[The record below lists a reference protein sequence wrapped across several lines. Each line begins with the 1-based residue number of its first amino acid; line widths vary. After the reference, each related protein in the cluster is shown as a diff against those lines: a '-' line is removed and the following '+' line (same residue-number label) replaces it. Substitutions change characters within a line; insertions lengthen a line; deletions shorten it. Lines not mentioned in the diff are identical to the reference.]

1 MNKIGEN
8 IRQKREELNI
18 SQEKLSDLV
27 GISPKTLQRIEK
39 GESDIKVGLLKKIAK
54 ALKTDFY
61 ELIGTEPINI
71 QTNKVKHAQ
80 NVGMNIKNYNN
91 NSIVG
96 TKQKDFQIQS
106 QQPQTLVNE
115 DNNDNFIKIPYY
127 PEIFAAA
134 GAGAYNY
141 EEASK
146 SITFTKVF
154 LEDLLEL
161 TIFQGLHIINAI
173 GDSMSPTIESGD
185 KLFVLPFEVENCKA
199 REGGIYVISC
209 NFGVLV
215 KRIYFNPFTK
225 ELILKSDNKE
235 IPDITITGDELD
247 GCQIIGRVVGSIK
260 KF

>member
-1 MNKIGEN
+1 MIGERIKKAREEAGLSQEELSKRLKIG
-8 IRQKREELNI
+8 KR
-18 SQEKLSDLV
+18 
-27 GISPKTLQRIEK
+27 TLIDYEK
-39 GESDIKVGLLKKIAK
+39 GVSEPKPSTLLKIADICN
-54 ALKTDFY
+54 TDAGW
-61 ELIGTEPINI
+61 LLTGKSNLNI

-80 NVGMNIKNYNN
+80 NVGMNINNYNN

-106 QQPQTLVNE
+106 PQPQTLVNK
-115 DNNDNFIKIPYY
+115 DNNDDFIKIPYY
-127 PEIFAAA
+127 PETFAAA

-141 EEASK
+141 EEAPK
-146 SITFTKVF
+146 SITFTKTF

-161 TIFQGLHIINAI
+161 TIFKGLHIINAI
-173 GDSMSPTIESGD
+173 GDSMPPTIESGD
-185 KLFVLPFEVENCKA
+185 KLFVLPFEVENCKV

-235 IPDITITGDELD
+235 IPDITISGDELD